1 MNIKVKVKKIINFMQ
16 LNIFHLMK
24 MIKKKLKPY
33 KINFKNY
40 NYFKNIKTYYKL
52 KIYIIGNVM
61 KKVNQFSNVFYLNK
75 NIQK

>member
-1 MNIKVKVKKIINFMQ
+1 ML

-24 MIKKKLKPY
+24 MIKKKLKLY

-40 NYFKNIKTYYKL
+40 YRFKNMKIQFKL

-61 KKVNQFSNVFYLNK
+61 KKVNWFSYIFQLNK
-75 NIQK
+75 KVQKLLQKIK